1 MKKIEKLIPHA
12 IKVIKDAGITDGMEV
27 RSEYNG
33 YISSFGAS
41 ITRSGLLPTVIFFEN
56 EDSDTNAKRHLVP
69 KALLHLIGQQFNHEK
84 LSDYVMKNDTSHT
97 EKLSEISDAAVALK
111 IALRTYKILN

>member
-1 MKKIEKLIPHA
+1 MKKIENLIPHA
-12 IKVIKDAGITDGMEV
+12 IKVIKDAGITDGLEV

-56 EDSDTNAKRHLVP
+56 EESGAKADRQLVP
-69 KALLHLIGQQFNHEK
+69 KALLHLIGQQKNYPK
-84 LSDYVMKNDTSHT
+84 LSDYIMKSDTANSLI
-97 EKLSEISDAAVALK
+97 LSEISDAAVALK
-111 IALRTYKILN
+111 IALRTYKILK